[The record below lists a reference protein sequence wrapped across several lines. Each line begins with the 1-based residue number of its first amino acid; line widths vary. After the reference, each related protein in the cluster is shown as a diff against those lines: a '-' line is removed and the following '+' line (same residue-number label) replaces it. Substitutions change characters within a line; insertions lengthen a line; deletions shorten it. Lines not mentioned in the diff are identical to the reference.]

1 MPLTPLLFPLLQP
14 HATPPRILGRSFVA
28 MCVYIDA

>member
-1 MPLTPLLFPLLQP
+1 MPLTPLLFPP
-14 HATPPRILGRSFVA
+14 PATPPRILGRSFVA